1 MLLSR
6 FIKNNRLNIET
17 EITSQ
22 IDIGL
27 RNYRGKYP
35 ISFAKYKFESNDA
48 TKSIFSWLSFGEF
61 QGSQYIG
68 FFELNSI
75 KSWLEGKQ
83 LTDMISRFF
92 WESDHF
98 FIFDL
103 NHVFSNTHGI
113 NIQKV
118 SLNDESRNPPLTLE
132 DSITRE
138 NNVLKYFS
146 PPPYPELNE
155 DRSVKAWHHNQ
166 GEIDIVAYNM
176 SVYGIL
182 SNTPKN
188 LIPSPD
194 NILIKNYSDINVQ
207 LINHVLDRL
216 RLREGFT
223 DVYKNLL
230 NSTELTNKFTRELQD
245 LYFQQLNY
253 LLNTETHPNYTQIKD
268 IIKKLT
274 SLTMINDEG
283 NITLDENNRYDVN
296 ISVYFQ
302 IFKLLEKYRIVN
314 PTFIIRTKVIDY
326 INEHFIGALLNIASF
341 LNNRER
347 NNATIGIL
355 TEVRQIANEVY
366 HIATEPVQNANI
378 VHMQYQK
385 IDAAQDRYIKEKR
398 KYMKLKSLYGII

>member
-68 FFELNSI
+68 FFELDSI

-83 LTDMISRFF
+83 STDMKSRFF

-118 SLNDESRNPPLTLE
+118 SLNDESREPPLTLE

-155 DRSVKAWHHNQ
+155 DRSVKAWHHNP

-230 NSTELTNKFTRELQD
+230 NSTELENKFTKELQD

-253 LLNTETHPNYTQIKD
+253 LLNTKTHPNYTQIKD

-274 SLTMINDEG
+274 SLIIVNDKG
-283 NITLDENNRYDVN
+283 DITLVENNRYDVN
-296 ISVYFQ
+296 ISVYFR

-366 HIATEPVQNANI
+366 HIATEPVHNANI